1 MAQHQRFP
9 HAWRAAVLIAVSF
22 TIPPSLG
29 CTKVV
34 SSASDPFSS
43 DELRMLREEES
54 IGIESRNK
62 EPSPPS
68 SSEPYVMT
76 EQDIRESGA
85 TDLPSLLRRILRLDD
100 PQATESEINRR
111 ASSGNEPV
119 ATSLLVFVDGRPI
132 EINLSGAS
140 TLEKIPVTLS
150 EIQRLEMWKESAS
163 AVPGLQGHDVV
174 IKIITKTTGDVR

>member
-1 MAQHQRFP
+1 
-9 HAWRAAVLIAVSF
+9 LIAVSF

-34 SSASDPFSS
+34 SSASDPSSS

-54 IGIESRNK
+54 IGIESREK

-68 SSEPYVMT
+68 SSELYVMT

-85 TDLPSLLRRILRLDD
+85 TDLPSLLRRVLRLDD

-111 ASSGNEPV
+111 ASAGNEPV
-119 ATSLLVFVDGRPI
+119 ATSLLVFVNGRP
-132 EINLSGAS
+132 LRSS

-174 IKIITKTTGDVR
+174 IKIIIITKTTGDVR